1 MRRRDLFALPLAGA
15 ALALAGCTT
24 TGAGSSDP
32 DAKRREIDAG
42 VDRTVQRLYA
52 TVPGSREIASRA
64 RGILV
69 FPEVL
74 AAGFIVGGEY
84 GEGSLRSGG
93 RTQAYYS
100 TVTGSLGFQAGA
112 QSKAVVFMFMTD
124 EALQKFLASKGWTA
138 GADASVALAKVGANG
153 AVDINTARA
162 PVVGFVM
169 TNAGLMAN
177 LNLEGTKVTRL
188 DL

>member
-1 MRRRDLFALPLAGA
+1 MKRREFFALPAAA
-15 ALALAGCTT
+15 ALLAFGGCTT
-24 TGAGSSDP
+24 TGSRRGDP
-32 DAKRREIDAG
+32 ATRRRDIDSG
-42 VDRTVQRLYA
+42 VEGTLQRLYE
-52 TVPGSREIASRA
+52 TVPGSREMAGRA
-64 RGILV
+64 KGILV
-69 FPEVL
+69 FPEVI

-84 GEGSLRSGG
+84 GEGALRVGD

-124 EALQKFLASKGWTA
+124 EALQQFSRSNGWTA
-138 GADASVALAKVGANG
+138 GADASVAVAKVGANG
-153 AVDINTARA
+153 VIDTNTARG

>member
-1 MRRRDLFALPLAGA
+1 
-15 ALALAGCTT
+15 
-24 TGAGSSDP
+24 
-32 DAKRREIDAG
+32 
-42 VDRTVQRLYA
+42 
-52 TVPGSREIASRA
+52 
-64 RGILV
+64 
-69 FPEVL
+69 EVI

-84 GEGSLRSGG
+84 GEGALRVGD

-100 TVTGSLGFQAGA
+100 TVTGSLGFQTGA
-112 QSKAVVFMFMTD
+112 QSNAVVFMFMTD
-124 EALQKFLASKGWTA
+124 EALQQVSRSNGWTA
-138 GADASVALAKVGANG
+138 GADASVAVAKVGANG
-153 AVDINTARA
+153 VIDTNPARG